1 MLIDYYPR
9 VVGQI
14 REMKE
19 ICKAEQPE
27 FDNISKEI
35 DRLLANMFIATSD
48 EHGIARFEEELG
60 IVPTPEQS
68 LEERRIVI
76 MIRAAKKNL
85 SFKDIL
91 NLIQNYSSEIDLI
104 PDYDND
110 ELSVIVGDAVNNV
123 GTIYKTL
130 DGILGLNIYIYFAYE
145 ATTFLEMIE
154 TPKALDL
161 ETTVNWWGNQKD
173 AWYLDGSVKLDGSRL
188 LNAAIWRQNIA
199 LELET
204 KAKTAEQFKLEAIE
218 NEITTFLEM
227 KETKGGTEL
236 ETTVNWWLSNPKI
249 WCLNGSVKL
258 DGSKKLDAV
267 LWEQTAAVELETSVK
282 TTETF
287 EDITVTMRRD
297 LWYLD
302 GSAKLDGSKKL
313 DAKEI
318 KEEI

>member
-14 REMKE
+14 RDMKE

-60 IVPTPEQS
+60 IVPTLEQS
-68 LEERRIVI
+68 IEERRIVVL
-76 MIRAAKKNL
+76 IRVAKKNL

-91 NLIQNYSSEIDLI
+91 NLIQNYSSEIDLA
-104 PDYDND
+104 PDYNND

-123 GTIYKTL
+123 ETIYKTL

-145 ATTFLEMIE
+145 ATAFLEMIE
-154 TPKALDL
+154 TTKALDL
-161 ETTVNWWGNQKD
+161 ETTVNWWGNRKD

-227 KETKGGTEL
+227 KETKGETEL

-302 GSAKLDGSKKL
+302 GSVKLDGSKQL

>member
-48 EHGIARFEEELG
+48 EHGIARFKEELG
-60 IVPTPEQS
+60 IVPTLEQS
-68 LEERRIVI
+68 IEERRIVVL
-76 MIRAAKKNL
+76 IRVAKKNL

-91 NLIQNYSSEIDLI
+91 NLIQNYSSEIDLA
-104 PDYDND
+104 PDYNND

-123 GTIYKTL
+123 ETIYKTL

-145 ATTFLEMIE
+145 ATAFLEMIE
-154 TPKALDL
+154 TTKALDL
-161 ETTVNWWGNQKD
+161 ETTVNWWGNRKD

-227 KETKGGTEL
+227 KETKGETEL

-302 GSAKLDGSKKL
+302 GSVKLDGSKQL

>member
-27 FDNISKEI
+27 FDNINKEV
-35 DRLLANMFIATSD
+35 DRLLANMFITTSD

-68 LEERRIVI
+68 IEERRIVVL
-76 MIRAAKKNL
+76 IRVAKKNL

-91 NLIQNYSSEIDLI
+91 NLIQNYSSEIDLA

-110 ELSVIVGDAVNNV
+110 ELSIIVGDEVNNV

-145 ATTFLEMIE
+145 ATAFLEMIE

-161 ETTVNWWGNQKD
+161 ETTVNWWGNRKD

-188 LNAAIWRQNIA
+188 LNAAIWQQEIA

-204 KAKTAEQFKLEAIE
+204 AAKTAEQFKAEALD
-218 NEITTFLEM
+218 NELTTFFHM
-227 KETKGGTEL
+227 KESENYVDF

-267 LWEQTAAVELETSVK
+267 LWEQTAAADLETSVK
-282 TTETF
+282 VTETF
-287 EDITVTMRRD
+287 KDITVTMQRD

-302 GSAKLDGSKKL
+302 GSVKLDGSKRL
-313 DAKEI
+313 DAKKI
-318 KEEI
+318 KEGI

>member
-60 IVPTPEQS
+60 IVPTLEQS
-68 LEERRIVI
+68 IEERRIVVL
-76 MIRAAKKNL
+76 IRVAKKNL

-91 NLIQNYSSEIDLI
+91 NLIQNYSSEIDLA
-104 PDYDND
+104 PDYNND

-123 GTIYKTL
+123 ETIYKTL

-145 ATTFLEMIE
+145 ATAFLEMIE
-154 TPKALDL
+154 TTKALDL
-161 ETTVNWWGNQKD
+161 ETTVNWWGNRKD

-199 LELET
+199 LELEK

-227 KETKGGTEL
+227 KETKGETEL

-258 DGSKKLDAV
+258 DGSKKLDSV

-302 GSAKLDGSKKL
+302 GSVKLDGSKQL

>member
-35 DRLLANMFIATSD
+35 DRLSANMFIATSD

-60 IVPTPEQS
+60 IVPTLEQS
-68 LEERRIVI
+68 IEERRIVVL
-76 MIRAAKKNL
+76 IRVAKKNL

-91 NLIQNYSSEIDLI
+91 NLIQNYSSEIDLA
-104 PDYDND
+104 PDYNND

-123 GTIYKTL
+123 ETIYKTL

-145 ATTFLEMIE
+145 ATAFLEMIE
-154 TPKALDL
+154 TTKALDL
-161 ETTVNWWGNQKD
+161 ETTVNWWGNRKD
-173 AWYLDGSVKLDGSRL
+173 AWYLDGSVKLDGTRL

-227 KETKGGTEL
+227 KETKGETEL

-302 GSAKLDGSKKL
+302 GSVKLDGSKQL

>member
-60 IVPTPEQS
+60 IVPTLEQS
-68 LEERRIVI
+68 IEERRIVVL
-76 MIRAAKKNL
+76 IRVAKKNL

-91 NLIQNYSSEIDLI
+91 NLIQNYSSEIDLA
-104 PDYDND
+104 PDYNND

-123 GTIYKTL
+123 ETIYKTL

-145 ATTFLEMIE
+145 ATAFLEMIE
-154 TPKALDL
+154 TTKALDL
-161 ETTVNWWGNQKD
+161 ETTVNWWGNRKD

-227 KETKGGTEL
+227 KETKGETEL

-302 GSAKLDGSKKL
+302 GSVKLDGSKQL
-313 DAKEI
+313 DAQEI

>member
-60 IVPTPEQS
+60 IVPTLEQS
-68 LEERRIVI
+68 IEERRIVVL
-76 MIRAAKKNL
+76 IRVAKKNL

-91 NLIQNYSSEIDLI
+91 NLIQNYSSEIDLA
-104 PDYDND
+104 PDYNND

-123 GTIYKTL
+123 ETIYKTL

-145 ATTFLEMIE
+145 ATAFLEMIE
-154 TPKALDL
+154 TTKALDL
-161 ETTVNWWGNQKD
+161 ETTVNWWGNRKD

-188 LNAAIWRQNIA
+188 LHAAIWRQNIA

-227 KETKGGTEL
+227 KETKGETEL

-302 GSAKLDGSKKL
+302 GSVKLDGSKQL

>member
-19 ICKAEQPE
+19 ICEAEQPE

-60 IVPTPEQS
+60 IVPTLEQS
-68 LEERRIVI
+68 IEERRIVVL
-76 MIRAAKKNL
+76 IRVAKKNL

-91 NLIQNYSSEIDLI
+91 NLIQNYSSEIDLA
-104 PDYDND
+104 PDYNND

-123 GTIYKTL
+123 ETIYKTL

-145 ATTFLEMIE
+145 ATAFLEMIE
-154 TPKALDL
+154 TTKALDL
-161 ETTVNWWGNQKD
+161 ETTVNWWGNRKD

-227 KETKGGTEL
+227 KETKGETEL

-302 GSAKLDGSKKL
+302 GSVKLDGSKQL

>member
-14 REMKE
+14 REIKE

-27 FDNISKEI
+27 FDNISKEV
-35 DRLLANMFIATSD
+35 DRLLANMFITTSD

-68 LEERRIVI
+68 IEERRTVI
-76 MIRAAKKNL
+76 MIRVAKKNL
-85 SFKDIL
+85 SFRDIL

-123 GTIYKTL
+123 GIIYKTL
-130 DGILGLNIYIYFAYE
+130 DGILGLNIYIFFTYE
-145 ATTFLEMIE
+145 ATAFLEMIE

-161 ETTVNWWGNQKD
+161 ETTVNWWKNQKG

-188 LNAAIWRQNIA
+188 LNAAIWQQKIA
-199 LELET
+199 LDLET
-204 KAKTAEQFKLEAIE
+204 AVKTAEHFKVAAID
-218 NEITTFLEM
+218 NELTTFFKM
-227 KETKGGTEL
+227 KEGEHYVDF
-236 ETTVNWWLSNPKI
+236 ETT
-249 WCLNGSVKL
+249 VKL

-267 LWEQTAAVELETSVK
+267 LWVQTAADLETAVK
-282 TTETF
+282 ATETF
-287 EDITVTMRRD
+287 KDITVTMQRD

-302 GSAKLDGSKKL
+302 SSVKLDGSRKL
-313 DAKEI
+313 DAKTI

>member
-27 FDNISKEI
+27 FDNINKEV
-35 DRLLANMFIATSD
+35 DRLLANMFITTSD

-68 LEERRIVI
+68 IEERRIVVL
-76 MIRAAKKNL
+76 IRVAKKNL

-91 NLIQNYSSEIDLI
+91 NLIQNYSSEIDLA

-130 DGILGLNIYIYFAYE
+130 DGILGLNIYIFFAYE

-161 ETTVNWWGNQKD
+161 ETTVNWWGNRKD

-227 KETKGGTEL
+227 KETKGETEL

>member
-27 FDNISKEI
+27 FDNINKEV
-35 DRLLANMFIATSD
+35 DRLLANMFITTSD

-68 LEERRIVI
+68 IEERRIVVL
-76 MIRAAKKNL
+76 IRVAKKNL

-91 NLIQNYSSEIDLI
+91 NLIQNYSSEIDLA

-145 ATTFLEMIE
+145 ATAFLEMIE

-161 ETTVNWWGNQKD
+161 ETTVNWWGNRKD

-199 LELET
+199 LELEMQ
-204 KAKTAEQFKLEAIE
+204 AKTAEQFKLEAIE

-227 KETKGGTEL
+227 KETKGETEL